1 MDVKL
6 DKAALK
12 ALSND
17 TRVDILKEL
26 QRRRHTQSELA
37 EELELSVPTIK
48 EHLTALEKAG
58 LVEMHDEGR
67 KWKYYSLTKKSKA
80 ILTPESVNIF
90 IVLGTFILSVI
101 GGVYSYIISMPEKIV
116 RTYAVPA
123 TEFQTL
129 GAVEESVVAAKGVV
143 TTAANDMYV
152 ATSSQDMV
160 ATSANDIVAASAD
173 EAVRYAVPE
182 AAPIVTEP
190 SFLQVYGIWIF
201 SAIAI
206 ISAILFIYFI
216 SKRVRLRSRLGKS
229 LNKK

>member
-6 DKAALK
+6 DKSALK

-48 EHLTALEKAG
+48 EHLIALEKAG

-80 ILTPESVNIF
+80 ILAPESVNIF

-101 GGVYSYIISMPEKIV
+101 GGVYSYIISMPAKI
-116 RTYAVPA
+116 RAVP
-123 TEFQTL
+123 QTF
-129 GAVEESVVAAKGVV
+129 GGIEEGVMAKSVV

-152 ATSSQDMV
+152 ATAAQEV
-160 ATSANDIVAASAD
+160 IATSAD
-173 EAVRYAVPE
+173 ESVRQAVPE
-182 AAPIVTEP
+182 AMPIITEP
-190 SFLQVYGIWIF
+190 SFLQTYGVWIF
-201 SAIAI
+201 AAIAVVSAIM
-206 ISAILFIYFI
+206 FVFFI
-216 SKRVRLRSRLGKS
+216 SKRVRFKSRLGKS